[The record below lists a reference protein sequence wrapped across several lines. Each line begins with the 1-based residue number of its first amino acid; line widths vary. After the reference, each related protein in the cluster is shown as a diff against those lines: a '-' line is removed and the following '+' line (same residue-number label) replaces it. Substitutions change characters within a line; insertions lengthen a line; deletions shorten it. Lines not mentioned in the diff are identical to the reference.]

1 MKTPKPSG
9 PKPVH
14 DLSYASLFTHPRLVK
29 DLLRGFLPA
38 DWVRQLDFRTLEKV
52 NPIYVYVQ
60 GKKVKKRSDD
70 IVWKI
75 RWGQEN

>member
-1 MKTPKPSG
+1 MKKRQSLDSI
-9 PKPVH
+9 H
-14 DLSYASLFTHPRLVK
+14 DNSYASLFTHPRLVK

-70 IVWKI
+70 IVWKM
-75 RWGQEN
+75 RWGQEK